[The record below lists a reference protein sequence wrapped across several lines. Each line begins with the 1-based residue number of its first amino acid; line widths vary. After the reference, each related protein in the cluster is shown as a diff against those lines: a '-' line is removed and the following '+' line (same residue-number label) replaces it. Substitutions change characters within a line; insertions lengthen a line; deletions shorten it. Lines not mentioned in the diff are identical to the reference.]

1 MGSWE
6 SDVTEWLH
14 FLFSFLQSM
23 KVKGQKKIFCENCN
37 QNWVEVTILRQTYC
51 KSKTITMRQIRSFY
65 SDEMDSSSGIYNN
78 FNYMCT
84 QQQSTYLYRAVIDR
98 SEREAHSRTIV
109 IRDFKISLSIMDKVS
124 RQKTDKERV
133 DINVTDQIDLTVTGH
148 FMQ

>member
-1 MGSWE
+1 
-6 SDVTEWLH
+6 
-14 FLFSFLQSM
+14 
-23 KVKGQKKIFCENCN
+23 
-37 QNWVEVTILRQTYC
+37 
-51 KSKTITMRQIRSFY
+51 
-65 SDEMDSSSGIYNN
+65 
-78 FNYMCT
+78 MCT